1 MSWTRHVV
9 KARVKEMEEKE
20 NTEEK
25 EAREAKAFSRAR
37 R

>member
-25 EAREAKAFSRAR
+25 ETREAKAFSRAR